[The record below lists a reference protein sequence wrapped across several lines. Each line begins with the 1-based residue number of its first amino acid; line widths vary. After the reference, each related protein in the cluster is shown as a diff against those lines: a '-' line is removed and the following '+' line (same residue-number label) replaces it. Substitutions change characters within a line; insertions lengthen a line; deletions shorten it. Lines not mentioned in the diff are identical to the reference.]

1 MNVTI
6 WPPVLATRGPGFPS
20 ALHSHHS
27 LHFVFSIDG
36 ELRVR
41 TSRLGRWSTAAGV
54 LTSADAPHSIDSSDA
69 EVMLVFLDPESDAG
83 LTFRPLLDRPI
94 RLLSSPERSA
104 LVENVV
110 PRALLASGAE
120 DWVRNAARILGVPL
134 LASQRRIHPRVRKLL
149 RMLRSS
155 GVGEAS
161 SLDALSRSVG
171 LSPSRLM
178 HVFTESVGI
187 PLRPYLS
194 WLRVQRAAIAI
205 VNGTPL
211 GEAAHTAGFADAS
224 HMTRTFRR
232 MLGAAPSNLR
242 PMSCSPRHPDRVLGR
257 EGTSGAPPERGPA
270 VTAIERG

>member
-1 MNVTI
+1 MRLPLVPAGLNVTV

-41 TSRLGRWSTAAGV
+41 TSRLGRWSAAAGV
-54 LTSADAPHSIDSSDA
+54 LTSADTPHSIDSSGA
-69 EVMLVFLDPESDAG
+69 EVLLLFLDPESDAG
-83 LTFRPLLDRPI
+83 LTFRPLLKRPV
-94 RLLSSPERSA
+94 RLLSAPERSA
-104 LVENVV
+104 LVEDVV
-110 PRALLASGAE
+110 PRAILSAGAE

-134 LASQRRIHPRVRKLL
+134 LASQRQIHPRVRRLL

-155 GVGEAS
+155 GVGDAT
-161 SLDALSRSVG
+161 SLDVLARSIG

-205 VNGTPL
+205 VNGSPL

-224 HMTRTFRR
+224 HMTRTFKR

-242 PMSCSPRHPDRVLGR
+242 PMSCSPRQQDRVLDR
-257 EGTSGAPPERGPA
+257 EARRA
-270 VTAIERG
+270 R